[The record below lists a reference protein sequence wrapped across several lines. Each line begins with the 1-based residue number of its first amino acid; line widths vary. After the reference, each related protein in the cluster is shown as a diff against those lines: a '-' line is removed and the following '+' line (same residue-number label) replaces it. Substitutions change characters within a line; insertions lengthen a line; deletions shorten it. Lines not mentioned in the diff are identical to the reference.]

1 MKHITLYIL
10 FFYGLICSAQI
21 KKKVLFIGNSYT
33 YVNNLPQLVK
43 DIALSKSDTLV
54 FDQSVFGG
62 ATFQTHHTSPQTYT
76 KIKSQNWDVVVI
88 QGQSQEPS
96 LSISNVMNYSYPNA
110 KKLADSVRIEHPCAE
125 VLYFMTWGR
134 KNSDADNCPT
144 YSPSCSYAGMQ
155 GRLRESYLMFADS
168 FNAACAPV
176 GVAWKTFRNNY
187 PLVELYDMDESHPSI
202 NGSYLA
208 ACVFYSSIFQKA
220 VSGAT
225 YYATVDPVTAQNIQT
240 IAGTTVVDSMGV
252 WNLNSYIPTPDFSFS
267 AVNGNTYQFNNLSK
281 NATNYNWSF
290 GSTQFSPQNTFI
302 GSPPYVVTLSV
313 TNQCTLSSITKQ
325 VIPAAIEPNE
335 LCQPEFIYSQ
345 DYLKINTC
353 KHSNLPKIN
362 IYDINGK
369 LVLSHTSDNLQE
381 HIDLSELPA
390 GLYIVYGEQAG
401 IVTSKK
407 ILRQ

>member
-1 MKHITLYIL
+1 MKQFTLYIL
-10 FFYGLICSAQI
+10 FFYGLICSAQL

-96 LSISNVMNYSYPNA
+96 LSNSTVMNFSYPNA
-110 KKLADSVRIEHPCAE
+110 KKLVDSVRIEHPCAE
-125 VLYFMTWGR
+125 VLFFMTWGR
-134 KNSDADNCPT
+134 KNSDAENCPT
-144 YSPSCSYAGMQ
+144 YSPSCSYSGMQ

-225 YYATVDPVTAQNIQT
+225 YYATVDPVTAQNIQS
-240 IAGTTVVDSMGV
+240 IAGPTVMDSTVV
-252 WNLNSYIPTPDFSFS
+252 WNLNSYIPVPDFSFS
-267 AVNGNTYQFNNLSK
+267 SVNGNTYQFNNLSK
-281 NATNYNWSF
+281 NATTYNWSF
-290 GSTQFSPQNTFI
+290 GSNLFSPQNTFN
-302 GSPPYVVTLSV
+302 GQPPYVVTLTV

-325 VIPAAIEPNE
+325 VIPAAIEAKD
-335 LCQPEFIYSQ
+335 LCEA
-345 DYLKINTC
+345 KIFCSHEQLNISSCNGTTDAQV
-353 KHSNLPKIN
+353 N
-362 IYDINGK
+362 IYDLNGK
-369 LVLSHTSDNLQE
+369 LILEQSLNGQQE
-381 HIDLSELPA
+381 SIDLSTLPA
-390 GLYIVYGEQAG
+390 GLYIVYYRQEGLITAR
-401 IVTSKK
+401 K